1 MPQNVVAATSG
12 LKTFNL
18 IPAIGEQ
25 RASGQFTSCIFDS
38 IMEWPWAVTALPN
51 TTPSWPSPAWEND
64 VFLKE
69 TL

>member
-1 MPQNVVAATSG
+1 MPQNAVAATSG

-25 RASGQFTSCIFDS
+25 RASGQFTSWIYDS
-38 IMEWPWAVTALPN
+38 ITERPWAVTTLPN

-64 VFLKE
+64 VFIKE
-69 TL
+69 ML